1 MTDEDLSE
9 LKINY
14 DDLVAKKQK
23 LLKLRQTIEKYE
35 RKKAVKKYLELKEE
49 FLSLNRSIADTP
61 DDVLFEIANLK

>member
-35 RKKAVKKYLELKEE
+35 RKKQ
-49 FLSLNRSIADTP
+49 
-61 DDVLFEIANLK
+61 

>member
-14 DDLVAKKQK
+14 DDLIAKKQK

-35 RKKAVKKYLELKEE
+35 EKHEVKE
-49 FLSLNRSIADTP
+49 
-61 DDVLFEIANLK
+61 